1 MGIEIDKD
9 IDIQVCNINI
19 YANKYMNNQSFK
31 AKAKK
36 QYSHRFLSLKVR
48 NIT

>member
-19 YANKYMNNQSFK
+19 YANKYMDNLLKLKLKNNIVID
-31 AKAKK
+31 
-36 QYSHRFLSLKVR
+36 FLV
-48 NIT
+48 